1 MNLAFNNYGEIEL
14 NDDRSLA
21 DVDNITAELSK
32 LHMLVDILP
41 GSYPYHAIFGLPYDS
56 IVGKSNICDD
66 DVRDFESAVNS
77 ALMENEILLD
87 FDVSIEKLNNS
98 TLLVSIAGTGSDIT
112 WIFKTKTGRLI
123 EVTKTIPEI
132 ELVDYIA
139 TTEYIVSTGQL
150 RYDIDYIIRKNK
162 EQNGFDYGDMI
173 EYSSRV
179 FYTDIGNENI
189 SSEWVFV
196 DYEITEDLT
205 TLILQEV
212 VQVNK
217 SIVIQVWPSQMSSL
231 EAITNPFLLR
241 K

>member
-14 NDDRSLA
+14 NDDGSLT

-32 LHMLVDILP
+32 LHMLIDILP
-41 GSYPYHAIFGLPYDS
+41 GSYPYQAIFGVPYDS
-56 IVGKSNICDD
+56 IVGKSNISDD

-98 TLLVSIAGTGSDIT
+98 TLLVSISGTGSDIT

-162 EQNGFDYGDMI
+162 EQNGFAYDDFI
-173 EYSSRV
+173 EYSYRV
-179 FYTDIGNENI
+179 FYTDIGNETT
-189 SSEWVFV
+189 SSEWIFV

>member
-14 NDDRSLA
+14 NDNGSLA
-21 DVDNITAELSK
+21 DVDNTTAELSK
-32 LHMLVDILP
+32 LHMLIDILP
-41 GSYPYHAIFGLPYDS
+41 GSYPYHTIFGLPYDS
-56 IVGKSNICDD
+56 IVGKSNISDK
-66 DVRDFESAVNS
+66 DVSNFEAAINS
-77 ALMENEILLD
+77 ALTDNGLLLN
-87 FDVSIEKLNNS
+87 FDVSIEKLSNS
-98 TLLVSIAGTGSDIT
+98 TLLVTIAGTGSDIT
-112 WIFKTKTGRLI
+112 WLFKTKTGRLVD
-123 EVTKTIPEI
+123 VTKTIPEI
-132 ELVDYIA
+132 ERVDFIA

-150 RYDIDYIIRKNK
+150 RYDIDYIFRKNK

-212 VQVNK
+212 VQANK
-217 SIVIQVWPSQMSSL
+217 SIVIQVWPSHMSSL